1 LYWGYDLDDGPG
13 FVEDGLRERLEL
25 PWEMEEPV
33 EDCDG
38 VLVSC
43 TVCQRGSCV
52 INRTGILTRK

>member
-1 LYWGYDLDDGPG
+1 MYWGYDLDDGPG
-13 FVEDGLRERLEL
+13 FVDDGLRERLEL

-52 INRTGILTRK
+52 IDRT